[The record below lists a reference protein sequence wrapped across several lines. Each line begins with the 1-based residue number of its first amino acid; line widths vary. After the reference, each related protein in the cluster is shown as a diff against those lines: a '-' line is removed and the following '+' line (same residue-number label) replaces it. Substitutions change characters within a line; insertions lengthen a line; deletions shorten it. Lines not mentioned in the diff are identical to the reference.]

1 MAVFNARKSSKYEQD
16 LADFKKNNPE
26 LYEKL
31 QGNLSSRQRAFVE
44 QNNDIKLK
52 FGEIYNGHSTKLTK
66 QFYSDISREELNK
79 VLEVANVHYKNKES
93 DIRMEIRDDDF
104 TRGEYQ
110 RFLDTGATDIPYEE
124 IICIS
129 KARESKRDIKGE
141 LIFTTFESNLAFDER
156 QDVSTFKIN
165 SWTSGYVKKGTAAYE
180 LECTNSLPQD
190 GILNVIYDRLN
201 AKGFDTPAEE
211 ILTFGIERNL
221 NNVKEIL
228 LESSGEI
235 FDDLKPV
242 EKDSVSYQMYDR
254 FSKDSST
261 MKKLEE
267 AGYEMYVLSKGKK
280 GLTSVYKDIRREST
294 KELKMAVSPI
304 YAEICENVSNLPEI
318 DDISKKLLKD
328 YSRKFKE
335 SSENAD
341 KYPADKKLEKIFN
354 EYEIKVSTDDFKDY
368 IEEKLDTK
376 FPEGYSLDSSHINF
390 LPQFS
395 DKHGIRMEVIEFK
408 EDIYSKYE
416 DRVDFIRNNNLKSLK
431 PRENILMI
439 HPDDKGKALEL
450 LDKVISENF
459 DKPRSIDFS
468 DYAIIDVQ
476 LEKYKDVIEVQK
488 NLEHTVKQGIEYASI
503 FNEKKNINQRTLE
516 KMETTPFKEH
526 FNRVEFDN
534 DVEFESFSTKGSGKA
549 VMDSLE
555 KSVSDIEPIL
565 KKAKCEDVDL
575 RFRKLGNIQ
584 KKSNKGVVSGVY
596 IPAHNCIAVDINK
609 DTAYR
614 SLIHE
619 IGHRI
624 DFAMTDTILSN
635 TRKFQTEVGDVY
647 KQAYNKIANDGKHE
661 MMKNEKIKRY
671 LLSGTEIFARS
682 YEFALNECGIAS
694 DFTKNDEDIRNEKNG
709 YIFHL
714 MDDKSKEKILNY
726 MEEVVGIEKDVAM
739 VLENRSKRL
748 GIDIS
753 ELRPEKESEV
763 TYNNET
769 KEPTKEEQEI
779 SEYEEKLDDKDTK
792 LKEVGLPFAEREY

>member
-1 MAVFNARKSSKYEQD
+1 MAVFNSRKSSKYEQD
-16 LADFKKNNPE
+16 VVDFKNNNPE

-31 QGNLSSRQRAFVE
+31 QGNLTGRQRAFVE
-44 QNNDIKLK
+44 QNNDINLK

-79 VLEVANVHYKNKES
+79 VFEVANVYYKNRES

-110 RFLDTGATDIPYEE
+110 RFIDKGATDIPYDEVL
-124 IICIS
+124 CIS
-129 KARESKRDIKGE
+129 KARESKKDITGK

-156 QDVSTFKIN
+156 QDISTMNIN
-165 SWTSGYVKKGTAAYE
+165 SWDREKVGDGISYH
-180 LECTNSLPQD
+180 LECTNSLIPD
-190 GILNVIYDRLN
+190 GVIDVIYNRLN
-201 AKGFDTPAEE
+201 AIGFDKSAEE
-211 ILTFGIERNL
+211 VLKSGIERDL
-221 NNVKEIL
+221 STLRETL

-235 FDDLKPV
+235 FDELKPV
-242 EKDSVSYQMYDR
+242 DKSSISYQIYER
-254 FSKDSST
+254 FSENSGK
-261 MKKLEE
+261 MAKLEE
-267 AGYEMYVLSKGKK
+267 QGYEMYTLSKGKK
-280 GLTSVYKDIRREST
+280 GLTDVYKDICIQSSM
-294 KELKMAVSPI
+294 ELRMAISPV
-304 YAEICENVSNLPEI
+304 YSQMCNMLCDVPEI
-318 DDISKKLLKD
+318 DDFSKKTLREYSAMFEESAKD
-328 YSRKFKE
+328 HS
-335 SSENAD
+335 
-341 KYPADKKLEKIFN
+341 KYPFIKKLHEICEEYGITFSNNDYRQEVEHYLGEKI
-354 EYEIKVSTDDFKDY
+354 
-368 IEEKLDTK
+368 
-376 FPEGYSLDSSHINF
+376 PEGYSMDFDNRNF
-390 LPQFS
+390 ILS
-395 DKHGIRMEVIEFK
+395 GDNVHTIRMEVIEFK
-408 EDIYSKYE
+408 EDFYSMRKDIEKFKE
-416 DRVDFIRNNNLKSLK
+416 DNDLKTIK

-450 LDKVISENF
+450 LGKVIERKF
-459 DKPRSIDFS
+459 KDPRPVDFS
-468 DYAIIDVQ
+468 DYAKIDVQ
-476 LEKYKDVIEVQK
+476 LEKYRDVIEVQK
-488 NLEHTVKQGIEYASI
+488 NLEHTVKQGLEYASI

-516 KMETTPFKEH
+516 KMENTPFKEH
-526 FNRVEFDN
+526 FKKVEFDN
-534 DVEFESFSTKGSGKA
+534 DVEFESFNTKGSGKA

-555 KSVSDIEPIL
+555 KAVSDIKPIL
-565 KKAKCEDVDL
+565 EKAKCNEVEL
-575 RFRKLGNIQ
+575 KFRKLGNLQ
-584 KKSNKGVVSGVY
+584 KKSNKGIVSGVY
-596 IPAHNCIAVDINK
+596 IPAHDCIAIDINK

-635 TRKFQTEVGDVY
+635 ARKFQTEVGDVY
-647 KQAYNKIANDGKHE
+647 KQAYNKIANDGHHD

-671 LLSGTEIFARS
+671 LLSGTEMFARS
-682 YEFALNECGIAS
+682 YEFALNEKGIAS
-694 DFTKNDEDIRNEKNG
+694 DFTKDDEAIRTEKNG

-726 MEEVVGIEKDVAM
+726 MEEVVGIEKDVEA

-769 KEPTKEEQEI
+769 KEPKKEEQEI